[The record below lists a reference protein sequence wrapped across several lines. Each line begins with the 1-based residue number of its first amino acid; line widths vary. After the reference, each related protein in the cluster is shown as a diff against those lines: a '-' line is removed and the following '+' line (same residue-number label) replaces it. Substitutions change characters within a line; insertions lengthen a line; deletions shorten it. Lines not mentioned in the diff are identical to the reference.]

1 MRKHLIRHH
10 FTFVFSLNTFL
21 TCMLGAPFLQRKQ
34 KFARLLILMK
44 NAVFRDLQSAE
55 GVESSDKMLSV
66 KG

>member
-34 KFARLLILMK
+34 KFILIK

>member
-1 MRKHLIRHH
+1 
-10 FTFVFSLNTFL
+10 
-21 TCMLGAPFLQRKQ
+21 MLGAPFLQRKQ
-34 KFARLLILMK
+34 KFARLLILIK